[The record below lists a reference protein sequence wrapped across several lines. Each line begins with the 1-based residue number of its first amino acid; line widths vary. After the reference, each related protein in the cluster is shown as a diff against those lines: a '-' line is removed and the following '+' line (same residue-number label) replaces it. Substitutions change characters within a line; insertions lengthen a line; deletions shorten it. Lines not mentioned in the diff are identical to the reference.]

1 MGRSTGIVD
10 PTAKLSNR
18 YRVVS
23 NSSPGGTLRFR
34 VIEPIC
40 PVLVTVVGPQ
50 VEVSDDLHLL
60 GKNS

>member
-1 MGRSTGIVD
+1 
-10 PTAKLSNR
+10 
-18 YRVVS
+18 
-23 NSSPGGTLRFR
+23 

-60 GKNS
+60 GKNF